1 MRSGSG
7 QFYPIAL
14 LVLFAALSFWLQHVI
29 DLPTSRHDGKTRHDP
44 DSFVENFT
52 VRRFD
57 VDGLLRYRLDS
68 PKMIHYGDDDTSLI
82 ERPQLVRTHP
92 GTPDMTLVGEHG
104 FVAAEGET
112 VFFWDNVVATKNS
125 SGSRPPMIAK
135 MPDLTV
141 QPDAGIAFTDS
152 SIEVTQGPSWT
163 RGVGMHLDQNTGV
176 LVIKSQVTGQ
186 YLRPKTAR

>member
-1 MRSGSG
+1 
-7 QFYPIAL
+7 
-14 LVLFAALSFWLQHVI
+14 
-29 DLPTSRHDGKTRHDP
+29 
-44 DSFVENFT
+44 N
-52 VRRFD
+52 
-57 VDGLLRYRLDS
+57 
-68 PKMIHYGDDDTSLI
+68 
-82 ERPQLVRTHP
+82 
-92 GTPDMTLVGEHG
+92 
-104 FVAAEGET
+104 
-112 VFFWDNVVATKNS
+112 
-125 SGSRPPMIAK
+125 